1 MNFNESQSEYDLNN
15 KKNTNIQ
22 STLNDN
28 ESGYDCKIYSNDSII
43 IGNIKKISSTN
54 FVINTSGIGLY
65 CTLIILIALTSLDL
79 YIT

>member
-1 MNFNESQSEYDLNN
+1 MNLNESHSEYDLNN
-15 KKNTNIQ
+15 KKNANIR

-43 IGNIKKISSTN
+43 IGNIKKISNTN